1 MKNSLYVLIA
11 LFAFSMLQACKPTVP
26 SKYIQPGELEDI
38 LYDYHIAQALATTDQ
53 MSNYDFERTKYFLAV
68 LKKYG
73 LTQAEFDSSMVYY
86 YSHLDRLKPIYLEVN
101 ERLADEAKSVGASVA
116 TIGRYTAYSSTGDTA
131 NIWKNRTDVLLIPR
145 PTMNRF
151 DFTIDVD
158 TSFYKG
164 DSFMFQFM
172 SEYLWQSGSKDAVV
186 CIVTKYEGDS
196 IIQTTNHVSVSG
208 ISQVFV
214 PANREQKLKEMYGF
228 IYLNAS
234 TDDETTRKMMFISQM
249 HLIRFH
255 NKEMKNEAK
264 KDTIKTDS
272 VQRSVDARG
281 QVSDTTR
288 GGAIGRSR
296 VQSLSVTDGTGPH
309 RMVPRPG
316 DIKKRE

>member
-1 MKNSLYVLIA
+1 MKNSLYVLMV
-11 LFAFSMLQACKPTVP
+11 LFVFSMLQACKPSVP
-26 SKYIQPGELEDI
+26 SKYIQPGDLEDI
-38 LYDYHIAQALATTDQ
+38 LYDYHIAQALATTDR

-68 LKKYG
+68 LKKHG
-73 LTQAEFDSSMVYY
+73 VTQADFDSSMVYY

-214 PANREQKLKEMYGF
+214 PAIRERKLQQMHGF

-255 NKEMKNEAK
+255 NKEMKNETK
-264 KDTIKTDS
+264 KDTVKTDS

-281 QVSDTTR
+281 QVPDTTR

-296 VQSLSVTDGTGPH
+296 VQSLSVADGTGPH
-309 RMVPRPG
+309 RMAPRPG
-316 DIKKRE
+316 DIKERE

>member
-1 MKNSLYVLIA
+1 MKNSLYVLMV
-11 LFAFSMLQACKPTVP
+11 LFVFSMLQACKPSVP
-26 SKYIQPGELEDI
+26 SKYIQPGDLEDI

-68 LKKYG
+68 LKKHG
-73 LTQAEFDSSMVYY
+73 VTQADFDSSMVYY

-214 PANREQKLKEMYGF
+214 PAIRERKLQQMHGF

-234 TDDETTRKMMFISQM
+234 TDDETTRKTMFISQM

-255 NKEMKNEAK
+255 TTALKTETK
-264 KDTIKTDS
+264 KDTVKTDS

-281 QVSDTTR
+281 QVPDTTR

-296 VQSLSVTDGTGPH
+296 VQSLSVADGTGPH
-309 RMVPRPG
+309 RMAPRPG

>member
-1 MKNSLYVLIA
+1 MKNSLYALIVMFVL
-11 LFAFSMLQACKPTVP
+11 SMLQACKPSVP
-26 SKYIQPGELEDI
+26 GKYIQPGDLEDI
-38 LYDYHIAQALATTDQ
+38 LYDYHLAQALATSDP

-68 LKKYG
+68 LKKHG
-73 LTQAEFDSSMVYY
+73 VTQADFDSSMVYY
-86 YSHLDRLKPIYLEVN
+86 YSHLDRLKPIYMEVN
-101 ERLADEAKSVGASVA
+101 ERLADEAKLVGASVA
-116 TIGRYTAYSSTGDTA
+116 TIGRYTAYSTSGDTA
-131 NIWKNRTDVLLIPR
+131 NIWKNRTDILLIPR

-151 DFTIDVD
+151 DFTVDVD

-214 PANREQKLKEMYGF
+214 PANREQKLKQMSGF

-234 TDDETTRKMMFISQM
+234 TDDEMTRKMMFISQM

-264 KDTIKTDS
+264 KDSVKTDS
-272 VQRSVDARG
+272 VQRSIDARG
-281 QVSDTTR
+281 QVPDTT
-288 GGAIGRSR
+288 GGGTVRRSSF
-296 VQSLSVTDGTGPH
+296 QSLSVTDGTGQH
-309 RMVPRPG
+309 RMVPRSVN
-316 DIKKRE
+316 IKKRE